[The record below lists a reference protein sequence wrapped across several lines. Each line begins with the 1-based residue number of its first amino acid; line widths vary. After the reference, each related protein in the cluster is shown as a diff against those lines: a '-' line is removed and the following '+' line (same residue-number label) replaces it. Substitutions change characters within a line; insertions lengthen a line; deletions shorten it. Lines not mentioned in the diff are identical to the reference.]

1 MKTLFVKLGFI
12 FISTFIL
19 LGTTKTYAI
28 SDDKPNQTLA
38 PSEIAIRMATST
50 IKPDFERTIINPV
63 RAFLYRADGVIELIF
78 QIVLGNTRVEIVDE
92 FGMVVSEHEL
102 SLSIYNPTAII
113 SAPGFSGDYTIN
125 IYANSYHGI
134 GDFTIY

>member
-1 MKTLFVKLGFI
+1 MKNLFFKFTL
-12 FISTFIL
+12 L
-19 LGTTKTYAI
+19 LIIAVASFTNIYALT
-28 SDDKPNQTLA
+28 DDNPNHYL
-38 PSEIAIRMATST
+38 SEEEIAIRAATNPVD
-50 IKPDFERTIINPV
+50 PDFERTIINPV

-102 SLSIYNPTAII
+102 SLSIYNPTTII